1 MGPPSEKAAK
11 PSLFAN
17 RDFRLLFIGSSIS
30 VLGDQFTLL
39 ALPWLV
45 LKLTGDPQQLG
56 FVLALMALPL
66 AVFLL
71 VGGAVVD
78 RMSPRKVLLNSR
90 SVNASL
96 IAILAVLVL
105 ADAIQM
111 WEVYALAL
119 AIGLSTAFSYPASTA
134 ILPQLLQPEQ
144 LPKANAT
151 LMGVRQFAM
160 LAGPAIAGFVIAL
173 GSGRSGQNL
182 ADAGGMGLAFSIDAV
197 SFLFSVASLT
207 MVRVHTDYHPPKKEG
222 GLLSDVAKGI
232 SFVWSDVQL
241 RAFILYMGAVSVF
254 VAGPLLVGLPV
265 LANTRMDLGARSLG
279 LLRSANGAGI
289 MVGSVISGFA
299 LRRIG
304 GRVGLA
310 VLCVDSVV
318 GLGIAALT
326 WVHST
331 AVGSALM
338 ALVGMLAGMVQIALF
353 SWVQRRVPQAYMGRT
368 MSLLMFTFLGLSP
381 VAASAAG
388 VMLKYVG
395 LGPLFVSAGF
405 TLSAV
410 ALLCLTRP
418 TLRAITIQAAPA
430 RA

>member
-1 MGPPSEKAAK
+1 
-11 PSLFAN
+11 
-17 RDFRLLFIGSSIS
+17 
-30 VLGDQFTLL
+30 
-39 ALPWLV
+39 
-45 LKLTGDPQQLG
+45 
-56 FVLALMALPL
+56 
-66 AVFLL
+66 
-71 VGGAVVD
+71 
-78 RMSPRKVLLNSR
+78 
-90 SVNASL
+90 
-96 IAILAVLVL
+96 
-105 ADAIQM
+105 
-111 WEVYALAL
+111 
-119 AIGLSTAFSYPASTA
+119 
-134 ILPQLLQPEQ
+134 
-144 LPKANAT
+144 
-151 LMGVRQFAM
+151 
-160 LAGPAIAGFVIAL
+160 
-173 GSGRSGQNL
+173 
-182 ADAGGMGLAFSIDAV
+182 
-197 SFLFSVASLT
+197 
-207 MVRVHTDYHPPKKEG
+207 
-222 GLLSDVAKGI
+222 
-232 SFVWSDVQL
+232 
-241 RAFILYMGAVSVF
+241 
-254 VAGPLLVGLPV
+254 
-265 LANTRMDLGARSLG
+265 
-279 LLRSANGAGI
+279 
-289 MVGSVISGFA
+289 VISGFA